1 MKLINIAYTLVT
13 TGSLVAAS
21 PHHRHHHGHVLKRQ
35 PNVEVVTL
43 NEYVVNGERVS
54 LEEAC
59 AGIASGDWRLSDG
72 STNLT
77 DCQTLDQGKNGQ
89 AAKEK
94 ETVPEIVSKPA
105 SSEAPVEA
113 SSTAVSTAA
122 STATPEVVKFT
133 ATPSKQPQT
142 SSSSVSE
149 APKESKAP
157 PPYSYQPQG
166 TGLDREFPSNTI
178 DCSTFPS
185 EYGPISIDW
194 MELGGWSGIQYV
206 TETGGIITDVVT
218 AIKGDH
224 CKSGAMCSYACP
236 PGWQKS
242 QWPTVPPAQGRSV
255 GGLLCNAQ
263 NKLELTN
270 PSLSKSLCVKGTGA
284 TRVENKL
291 DKEAMICRTDY
302 PGEPSFVVRNV
313 EQQLTW
319 RQGPKVRL
327 CH

>member
-1 MKLINIAYTLVT
+1 MKLISIAYTLAT

-43 NEYVVNGERVS
+43 NEYVVNGQRVS

-72 STNLT
+72 TTNLT
-77 DCQTLDQGKNGQ
+77 ECQTLNQEKNGQ
-89 AAKEK
+89 AAKAEDS
-94 ETVPEIVSKPA
+94 VPEIVSKTA
-105 SSEAPVEA
+105 SSEAPPVEA
-113 SSTAVSTAA
+113 SSTAVSIAA
-122 STATPEVVKFT
+122 SITPEVVKYT
-133 ATPSKQPQT
+133 AAPSKQPQT
-142 SSSSVSE
+142 SSSSVPE

-157 PPYSYQPQG
+157 ASYSYQPKG
-166 TGLDREFPSNTI
+166 AGLEREFPSNTI

-185 EYGPISIDW
+185 DYGPISIDW

-206 TETGGIITDVVT
+206 TETGGVITDVVT
-218 AIKGDH
+218 AIKGNH

-236 PGWQKS
+236 PGWQKT

-255 GGLLCNAQ
+255 GGLFCNAQ

-270 PSLSKSLCVKGTGA
+270 PSLSKSLCMKGTGA

-291 DKEAMICRTDY
+291 NKDAVICRTDY
-302 PGEPSFVVRNV
+302 PGKAN
-313 EQQLTW
+313 L
-319 RQGPKVRL
+319 L
-327 CH
+327 

>member
-1 MKLINIAYTLVT
+1 MKLIRIAYTLAT

-21 PHHRHHHGHVLKRQ
+21 PHHRHHHDHVLKRQ
-35 PNVEVVTL
+35 PHNVEVVTL
-43 NEYVVNGERVS
+43 NEYVVNGVRVS

-72 STNLT
+72 TTNLT
-77 DCQTLDQGKNGQ
+77 ECQTLNQGKKGEAAQ
-89 AAKEK
+89 AKD
-94 ETVPEIVSKPA
+94 PVSEVVSISA

-113 SSTAVSTAA
+113 TPISTSTAA

-133 ATPSKQPQT
+133 AIPSKKPEI
-142 SSSSVSE
+142 SSSTAPE
-149 APKESKAP
+149 APNETKAP
-157 PPYSYQPQG
+157 APSSYQPKG
-166 TGLDREFPSNTI
+166 TGLEREFPSNTI

-185 EYGPISIDW
+185 EYGPIPIDW
-194 MELGGWSGIQYV
+194 MEIGGWSGIQYV
-206 TETGGIITDVVT
+206 TQRDGVITDVVT
-218 AIKGDH
+218 AIKGDR

-255 GGLLCNAQ
+255 GGLFCNAQ

-270 PSLSKSLCVKGTGA
+270 PSLSKSLCIKGTGA

-291 DKEAMICRTDY
+291 SQDAMICRTDY
-302 PGEPSFVVRNV
+302 PGELILL
-313 EQQLTW
+313 QAM
-319 RQGPKVRL
+319 
-327 CH
+327 